1 MLRPSPCSAVCRAAL
16 CWVLAGAFALFSLA
30 DWSRLCRGGGSV
42 FLATSRLDWRLLR
55 PCGAERFEDGT
66 LPFLNI
72 LGLSYGLV
80 QGGAARS
87 NQQ

>member
-1 MLRPSPCSAVCRAAL
+1 MVP
-16 CWVLAGAFALFSLA
+16 
-30 DWSRLCRGGGSV
+30 CRGGGSV

-72 LGLSYGLV
+72 LGLSYGWVPGV
-80 QGGAARS
+80 QRWRA
-87 NQQ
+87 